1 MTMLKTHKKQLIAA
15 SLLILLPIAV
25 GLLLMDRLPLAFATH
40 WGIDG
45 QPDGWSSRSFGIFVP
60 PILVLA
66 LFWVCVYFTGKDPG
80 NQGRNQKPFAMVLWI
95 VPFLSN
101 FCCGMMYALALG
113 VEFSINSLM
122 LIVMGLLFAVIG
134 NYMPKCQMN
143 STIGIKVSWAYTS
156 EENWNATH
164 RFGGRL
170 WVLSG
175 ALMVLSALLP
185 AKLGIAV
192 MLFGFIPMI
201 VAPVFYS
208 YLYYKKQLARGDEL
222 KPVPTQHKKASKVG
236 SSIGIVILLLCI
248 ALLFTGNVE
257 VTFGDTA
264 FTVDATYHEALTV
277 EYAAIDSVEYRDCDV
292 PGLRVGGFGSPR
304 LLLGF
309 FENEEFGIHT
319 RYTYTNADSSIV
331 ITVGEK
337 ILVINGRDPAE
348 TQSIYQ
354 SLLGR
359 IGK

>member
-1 MTMLKTHKKQLIAA
+1 MLKTHKKQLIAA

-60 PILVLA
+60 PILMLA

-264 FTVDATYHEALTV
+264 FTVDATFHDSLTV
-277 EYAAIDSVEYRDCDV
+277 EYSAVDAVEYREGNV
-292 PGLRVGGFGSPR
+292 PGTREWGFGSLR
-304 LLLGF
+304 LLLGSF
-309 FENEEFGIHT
+309 RNEEFGAYS
-319 RYTYTNADSSIV
+319 RYTYTNPEACIV
-331 ITVGEK
+331 LTVGEK
-337 ILVINGRDPAE
+337 TLVICGDDAAD
-348 TQSIYQ
+348 TQTIYQ
-354 SLLGR
+354 TLLER
-359 IGK
+359 TGK

>member
-1 MTMLKTHKKQLIAA
+1 MLKTHKKQLIAA
-15 SLLILLPIAV
+15 SLLTLLPIAV
-25 GLLLMDRLPLAFATH
+25 GLALMDQLPLAFATH

-45 QPDGWSSRSFGIFVP
+45 QPDGWSSRSFAIFVP
-60 PILVLA
+60 PFVMLGM
-66 LFWVCVYFTGKDPG
+66 FWLCVYFTCKDPG
-80 NQGRNQKPFAMVLWI
+80 NRGRNKKPLGLVLWI

-101 FCCGMMYALALG
+101 LVSGMMYALALG
-113 VEFSINSLM
+113 VELSIHSLM
-122 LIVMGLLFAVIG
+122 LAAMGLMFVVIG

-143 STIGIKVSWAYTS
+143 STVGIKVSWAYTS

-164 RFGGRL
+164 RFTGRVWVIAGG
-170 WVLSG
+170 
-175 ALMVLSALLP
+175 LMMLSALLP

-192 MLFGFIPMI
+192 MLFGFIPMTA
-201 VAPVFYS
+201 APVLYS

-222 KPVPTQHKKASKVG
+222 KPVPTQHKKAGKVG

-277 EYAAIDSVEYRDCDV
+277 EYAAIGSVEYRDGDI

-319 RYTYTNADSSIV
+319 RYTYTNADSGIV

-337 ILVINGRDPAE
+337 ILVINGRDPTE
-348 TQSIYQ
+348 TRAIYEILVQ
-354 SLLGR
+354 R
-359 IGK
+359 TGK